1 MSKDILLNII
11 ENYKEQYKLYGQML
25 NLAKKQTSL
34 LDADKL
40 GPELHDILQARA
52 AIMSRITTLI
62 QTNKSQ
68 QEDLKLNLNLESFN
82 IKQLENNENLEHVP
96 VLKDLLALIG
106 DILIKINDNDKVNEY
121 IIRVNLKK
129 RLSGD
134 NSAKVTNIYKDSMDK
149 YNPSADN

>member
-11 ENYKEQYKLYGQML
+11 ENYKEQYKLYEQML
-25 NLAKKQTSL
+25 NLAKEQTSL

-40 GPELHDILQARA
+40 GLELHDILQDRA

-62 QTNKSQ
+62 QSNKLQ

-82 IKQLENNENLEHVP
+82 IKQLENNENLEDVP

-106 DILIKINDNDKVNEY
+106 DILIKINDSDKVNES
-121 IIRVNLKK
+121 IIRVNLRK
-129 RLSGD
+129 RLSSD
-134 NSAKVTNIYKDSMDK
+134 NPTKVTDIYKDSMDK

>member
-11 ENYKEQYKLYGQML
+11 ENYKEQYKLYEQML
-25 NLAKKQTSL
+25 NLAKEQTSL

-40 GPELHDILQARA
+40 GLELHDILQDRA
-52 AIMSRITTLI
+52 AIMSRITTFI
-62 QTNKSQ
+62 QSNKLQ

-82 IKQLENNENLEHVP
+82 IKQLENNENLEDVP

-106 DILIKINDNDKVNEY
+106 DILIKINDSDKVNES
-121 IIRVNLKK
+121 IIRVNLRK
-129 RLSGD
+129 RLSSD
-134 NSAKVTNIYKDSMDK
+134 NPTKVTDIYKDSMDK